1 MNGFKIDIV
10 VIIVLLLAGGAIG
23 AWLFGSCGNY
33 APETTTTV
41 TVRDTIIVRDT
52 VRAEVPVPRVVE
64 VVRYDTIHPSPCPLS
79 NGEGVVDTPAITI
92 PIEQKEYVT
101 ADYRAVVE
109 GYRPRLVDMEIYR
122 QMQIISDNTTTT
134 ITKNPRWAVTLGVGA
149 GWTPQGLQPYVGAT
163 FGYVIWS
170 R

>member
-33 APETTTTV
+33 TPETTTTV

-52 VRAEVPVPRVVE
+52 IRAEVPLPRVVE
-64 VVRYDTIHPSPCPLS
+64 VVRYDTLFVPVTAEKDSAEVILS
-79 NGEGVVDTPAITI
+79 
-92 PIEQKEYVT
+92 IEQKEYVT
-101 ADYRAVVE
+101 TDYRAVVE
-109 GYRPRLVDMEIYR
+109 GYRPRLVSMELYR
-122 QMQIISDNTTTT
+122 QTQIISDNTTTT
-134 ITKNPRWAVTLGVGA
+134 RTKNPHWAVTLGVGA